1 MTLATFLLIKAI
13 VELAFGIPTVLVPVQ
28 LLSLYGVTLDPAGAF
43 MARCVGASF
52 IGTGLLCWF
61 VRTAADL
68 KTLQGIILALF
79 ITDAISFIVTLSV
92 QLSGLMNALGWSA
105 VVIWLLL
112 ALGLGYFR
120 FLKLRAS

>member
-1 MTLATFLLIKAI
+1 MKLANFLVFKAI

-28 LLSLYGVTLDPAGAF
+28 LLSLYGVTLDPAGTF

-52 IGTGLLCWF
+52 IGIGLLCWF
-61 VRTAADL
+61 IRTTADP

-79 ITDAISFIVTLSV
+79 ITDALSFIVTLSV

-105 VVIWLLL
+105 VAIWLLL

-120 FLKLRAS
+120 FVKPSAS